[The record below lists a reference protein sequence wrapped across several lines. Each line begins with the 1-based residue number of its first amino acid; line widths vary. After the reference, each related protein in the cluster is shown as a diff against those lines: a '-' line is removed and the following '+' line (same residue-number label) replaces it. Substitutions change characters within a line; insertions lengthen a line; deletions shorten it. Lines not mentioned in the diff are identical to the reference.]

1 MANIRFCLRCDT
13 KTRAL
18 RCPSCGFAT
27 RTKEERAAWRVLC
40 ALAELD
46 DERQYL
52 RQGEL
57 YEKCGDGAS
66 RIGFGAILRGLA
78 KEGRIE
84 MRRAWDGPR
93 FFREPGALI
102 EFYLGKE
109 ANP

>member
-18 RCPSCGFAT
+18 RCPSCGFGT
-27 RTKEERAAWRVLC
+27 HSKEEKVAWAVLC
-40 ALAELD
+40 ELAELD
-46 DERQYL
+46 EREYL
-52 RQGEL
+52 KQSQL
-57 YEKCGDGAS
+57 YEKAGNGMS
-66 RIGFGAILRGLA
+66 RIELGHLLRGLA
-78 KEGRIE
+78 REGRIE